1 MSAITFGI
9 ATLLIQ
15 AVAGRVLNETNNLI
29 ISGGSFVI
37 FMIMSVVGE

>member
-9 ATLLIQ
+9 ATLLLQ
-15 AVAGRVLNETNNLI
+15 AVSGRVLNDTHNLI

-37 FMIMSVVGE
+37 FMIMTFMGK